1 MQFTADARGTAYLN
15 SVALAIGTEFQNIH
29 DRVRSMRD
37 TFQFGPEGSKRYI
50 DQRERSFFQLKL
62 NSFKTKHYKS
72 QDSTQVLVFKMDN
85 VVCQLIK
92 TKGPTGELYKLA
104 SYGESPP
111 LPATDTSNQAVP
123 HSTALHMHQSQ
134 LIQHV

>member
-1 MQFTADARGTAYLN
+1 M
-15 SVALAIGTEFQNIH
+15 
-29 DRVRSMRD
+29 
-37 TFQFGPEGSKRYI
+37 
-50 DQRERSFFQLKL
+50 
-62 NSFKTKHYKS
+62 
-72 QDSTQVLVFKMDN
+72 
-85 VVCQLIK
+85 QLIK

>member
-1 MQFTADARGTAYLN
+1 MENF
-15 SVALAIGTEFQNIH
+15 
-29 DRVRSMRD
+29 
-37 TFQFGPEGSKRYI
+37 
-50 DQRERSFFQLKL
+50 
-62 NSFKTKHYKS
+62 
-72 QDSTQVLVFKMDN
+72 
-85 VVCQLIK
+85 VCQCQVIK

-134 LIQHV
+134 LIQHVWHLYNGYI